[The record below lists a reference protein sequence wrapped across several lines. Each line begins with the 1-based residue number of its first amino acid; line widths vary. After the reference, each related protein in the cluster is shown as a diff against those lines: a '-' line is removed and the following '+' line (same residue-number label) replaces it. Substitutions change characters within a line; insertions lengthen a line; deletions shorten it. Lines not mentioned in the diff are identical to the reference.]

1 MASNKWTRRTLTFCV
16 ASSAIYAVLNPLAML
31 LYPGGTVTDPDTEGY
46 SFLENFFSDLGM
58 AHTYGGEAK
67 VLSLILFESALVLIG
82 IAFVLFFA
90 VMPGTFTDTRLERAT
105 SRLGSVGGVLAGV
118 SCIGVAA
125 TPWDLRLGAHMIFS
139 YGLGASFL
147 LAVVCYLV
155 AMLKNRD
162 YPNAYAGVF
171 AVYLVVLAAFA
182 FLMVLGPDV
191 YARKGLVILAVGQ
204 KIAIY
209 SGMMCWF
216 AQFMGAL
223 AFHSR
228 HRQYV

>member
-1 MASNKWTRRTLTFCV
+1 
-16 ASSAIYAVLNPLAML
+16 ML
-31 LYPGGTVTDPDTEGY
+31 LYPGGTVIDPDGQGY

-67 VLSLILFESALVLIG
+67 VLSLILFGSALVLIG
-82 IAFVLFFA
+82 VAFVLFFA
-90 VMPGTFTDTRLERAT
+90 VMPSIFTDTRLERAT

-118 SCIGVAA
+118 SCIGVGS
-125 TPWDLRLGAHMIFS
+125 PLGCVFC
-139 YGLGASFL
+139 YGLAVSFL
-147 LAVVCYLV
+147 LAVACYLA

-162 YPNAYAGVF
+162 YPNAYAAVF
-171 AVYLVVLAAFA
+171 AVYLVILATFA

-191 YARKGLVILAVGQ
+191 DTRKDLVILAVGQ
-204 KIAIY
+204 KMAIY

-216 AQFMGAL
+216 AQFVGAL

-228 HRQYV
+228 HRQYVSRGRCGDVS